1 MCGPAWQVEPEPFR
15 IREPFGPLLECRPG
29 KARRS
34 GPRAG
39 RDNRVV
45 CMDPTAESSR
55 VAPTESLVYEAFEI
69 SNLRSLPDKTKD
81 RLVVT
86 GNVLSVP
93 AGSTLHREGD
103 EAAHLELV
111 VSGLLRVYV
120 TALDGRTLT
129 VRYCRP
135 GSILGAV
142 SLFASPFS
150 LPASVKALTDAEIL
164 SMSAPAIRQAAEGD
178 VVVARA
184 LIDELSDRVMSFIA
198 EIPGSAFATVR
209 QRVVRHLLDLAS
221 ATQLGP
227 RLRVTISQQE
237 LADSVGSVREVVV
250 RVLRALREEG
260 YVDTGHDGIVLLDPQ
275 QLSAE
280 AYPGP
285 GGTKVPE

>member
-1 MCGPAWQVEPEPFR
+1 M
-15 IREPFGPLLECRPG
+15 
-29 KARRS
+29 
-34 GPRAG
+34 
-39 RDNRVV
+39 
-45 CMDPTAESSR
+45 
-55 VAPTESLVYEAFEI
+55 
-69 SNLRSLPDKTKD
+69 
-81 RLVVT
+81 
-86 GNVLSVP
+86 
-93 AGSTLHREGD
+93 
-103 EAAHLELV
+103 
-111 VSGLLRVYV
+111 
-120 TALDGRTLT
+120 
-129 VRYCRP
+129 RYCRP

-150 LPASVKALTDAEIL
+150 MPASVKALTDAEIL
-164 SMSAPAIRQAAEGD
+164 SMSAPAIRQAVERD
-178 VVVARA
+178 LILARA

-209 QRVVRHLLDLAS
+209 QRVARHLLDLAS

-250 RVLRALREEG
+250 RVLRELREEG
-260 YVDTGHDGIVLLDPQ
+260 YVDTGHDGIVLLDPR

>member
-1 MCGPAWQVEPEPFR
+1 MG
-15 IREPFGPLLECRPG
+15 
-29 KARRS
+29 
-34 GPRAG
+34 
-39 RDNRVV
+39 
-45 CMDPTAESSR
+45 PTADSSR
-55 VAPTESLVYEAFEI
+55 VARTESLVDDAFEI
-69 SNLRSLPDKTKD
+69 SNLGSLPDKIRD
-81 RLVVT
+81 RLIAT

-150 LPASVKALTDAEIL
+150 MPASVKALTDAGIL
-164 SMSAPAIRQAAEGD
+164 SMSAPAIREAAERD
-178 VVVARA
+178 VVLARA

-209 QRVVRHLLDLAS
+209 QRVARHLLDLAS
-221 ATQLGP
+221 VTQSGP
-227 RLRVTISQQE
+227 RLMVTTSQQE

-250 RVLRALREEG
+250 RVLREFREEG
-260 YVDTGHDGIVLLDPQ
+260 YVETGHDGIVLLDPQ
-275 QLSAE
+275 HLSAE
-280 AYPGP
+280 AYPGS